1 MKLPALLVS
10 DLHLTANPE
19 HEYRWGLFKW
29 LVNECASEGVK
40 TLVIAGD
47 LTDAKDYHPAGLT
60 NRLVECLLMFTWA
73 GIEVVVLQGNHDY
86 LRAGHSYFAF
96 LDKLERMRFIT
107 QPTEAMDDDGP
118 SVMWLPHT
126 KTPGTDWKG
135 FDFSHYDLLFMHQT
149 VTGAI
154 ASNGQVM
161 DGEPMPPLNAVKV
174 YSGDIHVP
182 QVIKGVE
189 YIGSPYHV
197 HFGDR
202 FKPRAILLDR
212 KGVPHDLHFETISRV
227 TLKVSSLRELRRID
241 WLKPGDHVKLRM
253 SLAPSEKHEWSRI
266 QREARAIMEKAQVEL
281 FGVELQV
288 SHEAQASERQAQAGK
303 TLTDAEVIEQ
313 FVIREDLGGDALD
326 AALRV
331 IA

>member
-1 MKLPALLVS
+1 
-10 DLHLTANPE
+10 
-19 HEYRWGLFKW
+19 
-29 LVNECASEGVK
+29 
-40 TLVIAGD
+40 
-47 LTDAKDYHPAGLT
+47 
-60 NRLVECLLMFTWA
+60 MFTWA
-73 GIEVVVLQGNHDY
+73 DIEVVVLQGNHDY

-126 KTPGTDWKG
+126 KTPGTDWKD

-154 ASNGQVM
+154 ASNGQAM
-161 DGEPMPPLNAVKV
+161 DGEALPPLNAVKV

-212 KGVPHDLHFETISRV
+212 KGLPHDLHFETISRV
-227 TLKVSSLRELRRID
+227 TLKASSLRELRRVD

-266 QREARAIMEKAQVEL
+266 QREARATLEKAGVEL
-281 FGVELQV
+281 FGIELQV
-288 SHEAQASERQAQAGK
+288 SGDQARLERPQFGK
-303 TLTDAEVIEQ
+303 NLTMTDEEVIER
-313 FVIREDLGGDALD
+313 FVRQEDLGGDAFE
-326 AALRV
+326 AAMKVLT
-331 IA
+331 